1 MATGSDL
8 IAVLTGPLAGAM
20 TRLDVLLALCVAAG
34 IGLLLAQ
41 PRRQAQRPLDQ
52 RIRDRLK
59 GRASPK
65 PQPRQ
70 GWRLGGSLRRLTTD
84 SALTEALQK
93 ARDWIWDRAPLGRG
107 KQLMLRQA
115 GLRAHR
121 VYLYFEATRLAL
133 GLLGFVLALMLDTL
147 VPQLQANRALAIVL
161 VAVVPALGLYLPEL
175 YLKSRIQARRRAFE
189 AGWDDAI
196 GLLIICL
203 DAGLSIE
210 IALRRIAREL
220 APTAP
225 VLAEELTITVTDL
238 AILPERRLAY
248 LNLAQ
253 RIESTSV
260 KTVTVALIQ
269 AEKQGASIAMSLRR
283 ITQADREDRIS
294 RAETKAAALG
304 PKMTVPMIIFFL
316 PVVFVVIIAPI
327 VMTAHF

>member
-1 MATGSDL
+1 MPAGDL
-8 IAVLTGPLAGAM
+8 ISAWAATLG
-20 TRLDVLLALCVAAG
+20 RLDLILALCVACG

-41 PRRQAQRPLDQ
+41 PRRSADRPLDR

-59 GRASPK
+59 GAAGQRPK
-65 PQPRQ
+65 PRQ
-70 GWRLGGSLRRLTTD
+70 GWQLRGSLRRLASH
-84 SALTEALQK
+84 SALTDTLQR
-93 ARDWIWDRAPLGRG
+93 ARDWVWDHSPLGRG
-107 KQLMLRQA
+107 KQPMMRQA

-121 VYLYFEATRLAL
+121 VYLYFEGARITL
-133 GLLGFVLALMLDTL
+133 GLLGLVLALMLDDL
-147 VPQLQANRALAIVL
+147 VPQLQQNRALA
-161 VAVVPALGLYLPEL
+161 VVILLLMPALGLYLPDL
-175 YLKSRIQARRRAFE
+175 YLKNRIQARRRAFE
-189 AGWDDAI
+189 ESWDDAI

-220 APTAP
+220 AATAP

-253 RIESTSV
+253 RIESPSV

-283 ITQADREDRIS
+283 IARADREDRIS
-294 RAETKAAALG
+294 RAEAKAAALG